1 LGGGELPGWRRRL
14 RPESQRDLERRR
26 EFERASRP
34 ASAPVVV
41 ADARAAVFRPGDRV
55 AHPRFGTGEVLA
67 VRPVGEDQRVTV
79 LFVRVGRKVLY
90 AEKARL
96 RKLL

>member
-1 LGGGELPGWRRRL
+1 
-14 RPESQRDLERRR
+14 
-26 EFERASRP
+26 
-34 ASAPVVV
+34 
-41 ADARAAVFRPGDRV
+41 
-55 AHPRFGTGEVLA
+55 
-67 VRPVGEDQRVTV
+67 VGEDQRVTV